1 MTLPKTVVSY
11 GRPKP
16 WTGDAPT
23 SEALS
28 TAFHSSLLGSSTG
41 SAALYK
47 AAARHF
53 LFWIEQQGITV
64 STVDDAVVQQFEKH
78 RCHCRGFPLHEPN
91 RPSFTSKV
99 RRFVRFLED
108 QGIVDVPDDIDH
120 LDTLLAD
127 FATFLVQEHYSAASI
142 KSYRSE
148 AAHFAAW
155 VRVTRLRW
163 ADVTDAHV
171 GLYADHDCRCP
182 VYRKRGT
189 LVGHHGPLRRSKGAR
204 RFLGF
209 LRDRNVL
216 LQVDRRDHQDD
227 HLAAY
232 KTWLKAHCGSS
243 AETIRRYCG
252 EVKHWLPEL
261 TKPSELNAG
270 IIRRI
275 VSHRISQAPGSASLI
290 AVIMRSYLR
299 FLISRGECEPA
310 LQHAFPSIR
319 RYRLGTLPRYM
330 DDATVE
336 KIIASCLTDTAVEIR
351 DKAIILLLARLGLR
365 AGDVCQLRLAD
376 IDWNA
381 GYLRVSGKGRR
392 ADRLPLPQDAGD
404 AILDYIERAR
414 PPIDEERLFVRVQ
427 PPFRPFR
434 SSAEIAGI
442 VARVFDRGDIK
453 GVPTGA
459 HVFRHS
465 LATRMLRAGAGL
477 ESVGAVLRHRS
488 PVTTAGYA
496 KVDIPMLLK
505 VAQEWPGDVLC

>member
-23 SEALS
+23 SDALS
-28 TAFHSSLLGSSTG
+28 TAFHSSLLGSAAG

-53 LFWIEQQGITV
+53 LFWLDQQGIAI
-64 STVDDAVVQQFEKH
+64 SAVDDTLVRRFEKH
-78 RCHCRGFPLHEPN
+78 RCRCQGFSRHEPN
-91 RPSFTSKV
+91 RPAFTSKV

-108 QGIVDVPDDIDH
+108 QGIVAVPDDIDH

-127 FATFLVQEHYSAASI
+127 FATFLVQEHYSATSI

-163 ADVTDAHV
+163 EDVTDEHV
-171 GLYADHDCRCP
+171 ARYAGHDCRCP

-209 LRDRNVL
+209 LRDRNIL
-216 LQVDRRDHQDD
+216 SQVDYRDHQDD
-227 HLAAY
+227 NLAAY
-232 KTWLKAHCGSS
+232 KTWLKACCGSS

-261 TKPSELNAG
+261 TKSSELNAG
-270 IIRRI
+270 TIRRI
-275 VSHRISQAPGSASLI
+275 VSHRIAEAPGSASTI
-290 AVIMRSYLR
+290 AGIIRSYVR

-310 LQHAFPSIR
+310 LQHAFPPIR

-330 DDATVE
+330 DDATIE
-336 KIIASCLTDTAVEIR
+336 KIIASCQTDTAVGIR

-365 AGDVCQLRLAD
+365 AGDVCQLCLTD
-376 IDWNA
+376 IDWND
-381 GYLRVSGKGRR
+381 GYLRVSGKSRR
-392 ADRLPLPQDAGD
+392 PDRLPLPQDAGD
-404 AILDYIERAR
+404 SILHYIERAR

-427 PPFRPFR
+427 PPFRPFS

-442 VARVFDRGDIK
+442 VARVFDRGAIE

-459 HVFRHS
+459 HAFRHS

-477 ESVGAVLRHRS
+477 ESVGTILRHRS
-488 PVTTAGYA
+488 PATTAIYA
-496 KVDIPMLLK
+496 KVDVPMLLK
-505 VAQEWPGDVLC
+505 VAQDWPGDAA

>member
-1 MTLPKTVVSY
+1 MMLPKTVVSY

-16 WTGDAPT
+16 WMGDAPT
-23 SEALS
+23 SDDLS
-28 TAFHSSLLGSSTG
+28 TAFHSSLLGSAAG

-53 LFWIEQQGITV
+53 LFWIEQQGIAVT
-64 STVDDAVVQQFEKH
+64 TVDDAVVRRFERH
-78 RCHCRGFPLHEPN
+78 RCRCQGFSRHKPN
-91 RPSFTSKV
+91 RPTFISKV

-108 QGIVDVPDDIDH
+108 QGVVVVPDDIDH

-155 VRVTRLRW
+155 VRVIRLRW
-163 ADVTDAHV
+163 EDITDVHV
-171 GLYADHDCRCP
+171 AEYAGHNCRCP

-209 LRDRNVL
+209 LRDRTVL
-216 LQVDRRDHQDD
+216 SHVDCQGHQDD
-227 HLAAY
+227 NLAAY
-232 KTWLKAHCGSS
+232 REWLTSHCGSS
-243 AETIRRYCG
+243 PKTIQRYCG

-261 TKPSELNAG
+261 TKPSEPDAS
-270 IIRRI
+270 IIRGI
-275 VSHRISQAPGSASLI
+275 VSDRIAEAPGSASTI
-290 AVIMRSYLR
+290 AGIMRSYVR

-310 LQHAFPSIR
+310 LQYAFPPIR

-330 DDATVE
+330 DDTTVE
-336 KIIASCLTDTAVEIR
+336 KIIASCQTDTAVEIR

-365 AGDVCQLRLAD
+365 AGDICQLRLTD
-376 IDWNA
+376 IDWND
-381 GYLRVSGKGRR
+381 GYLRVSGKSRR
-392 ADRLPLPQDAGD
+392 SERLPLPQDVGD
-404 AILDYIERAR
+404 AILDYIGQAR

-434 SSAEIAGI
+434 SSSEIAGI
-442 VARVFDRGDIK
+442 VGRVFDRGAIE

-459 HVFRHS
+459 HAFRHS

-477 ESVGAVLRHRS
+477 ETVGTILRHRS
-488 PVTTAGYA
+488 PATTAIYA
-496 KVDIPMLLK
+496 KVDVPMLLK
-505 VAQEWPGDVLC
+505 VAQDWPGDAS